1 MNMSRV
7 VDEKEVLERKKLDR
21 KEKSDMIKEMAAG
34 DLQDA
39 ELIQLKKF
47 LAVQTFLKTLLKSKI
62 SNLKEFYEP
71 YELAFIKIKGN
82 TVN

>member
-7 VDEKEVLERKKLDR
+7 IDEKEVLYKKKQERKD
-21 KEKSDMIKEMAAG
+21 KSSMIKEMAAG

-47 LAVQTFLKTLLKSKI
+47 LSVQIFLKTLLKGKI
-62 SNLKEFYEP
+62 EKLKEFY
-71 YELAFIKIKGN
+71 
-82 TVN
+82 

>member
-7 VDEKEVLERKKLDR
+7 IDEKEVLERKKLNR

-47 LAVQTFLKTLLKSKI
+47 LSVQLFLKTLLKGKI
-62 SNLKEFYEP
+62 EKLK
-71 YELAFIKIKGN
+71 
-82 TVN
+82 